1 MWGMDRQT
9 KHEIWLLFLGTAILE
24 LPVAI
29 AAFVILSQ

>member
-1 MWGMDRQT
+1 MDRQT
-9 KHEIWLLFLGTAILE
+9 KHEIWPLALGTAILE